1 MTNVPLLITA
11 DTRKVIAGT
20 VTYINVLSTCVN
32 IVLAWV
38 LRKPDV
44 HNFIHECVYF
54 AMVPLLFFYSIIYFL
69 SQKS

>member
-1 MTNVPLLITA
+1 MTNVPLLLTA

-32 IVLAWV
+32 IVLSLV

-44 HNFIHECVYF
+44 HNFIHDGALV
-54 AMVPLLFFYSIIYFL
+54 IFL
-69 SQKS
+69 